1 MTDNPQMVI
10 TFIDKVQKYYKEM
23 QDKGYENI
31 SLEVLIKD
39 FDMFKKVFKEEYIKR
54 IEKELDL

>member
-1 MTDNPQMVI
+1 
-10 TFIDKVQKYYKEM
+10 M